1 MEEYFPKIKFYL
13 NKSIL
18 KYFLTRPTILVSST
32 MNFLPTGWASC
43 TLAKLSTIRENSIW
57 EFRMVQGL
65 KWWKAKN
72 FKENLRT
79 GRSFKALK
87 QQRKG
92 HIVEILKITKKM
104 DEDY

>member
-1 MEEYFPKIKFYL
+1 
-13 NKSIL
+13 
-18 KYFLTRPTILVSST
+18 
-32 MNFLPTGWASC
+32 
-43 TLAKLSTIRENSIW
+43 
-57 EFRMVQGL
+57 MVQGL